1 MSRSWERSRGRHRPG
16 RRSGPRSL
24 RHRSIT
30 LHRRTLAK
38 LLAVGV
44 VVAALAAG
52 GATAFASDSV
62 RDAIA
67 SNLSG
72 VGKGLGAGS
81 DSPSDGDSSSGDE
94 QADVPPVLTASPLAG
109 ATGVKPRDAVR
120 TTVTSGEL
128 RDVALTNTDGD
139 AVKGELAPDG
149 RTWSVSEPL
158 GYDATYR
165 WSGSWVRP
173 DGTVTPLT
181 GQFGTVDP
189 ARTARASMNIRD
201 GATVGVGAPVIITFD
216 RDLSAKAK
224 ADVERA
230 LSVRTSKQVEGAWA
244 WLPDTADGSRVHYRP
259 RTYWPANTTVT
270 VDAPLYGLD
279 LGDAGYPAKDL
290 SSTFTVGRSQIVK
303 ADAQSHQLVVV
314 RDGKTVSTYDASYGK
329 ESDPRRVTR
338 SGTHVVMSKSQK
350 VLMTNRD
357 YGYVDLPQYW
367 AVRISNNGE
376 FIHANPASTSS
387 QGNSNVTHGC
397 VNLSTK
403 NARAYF
409 DTAIFG
415 DPVEVTGTT
424 EKLSAADGDIY
435 DWAIT
440 WADWKSMSALA
451 RAS

>member
-16 RRSGPRSL
+16 RRAGL
-24 RHRSIT
+24 RT

-38 LLAVGV
+38 LLTVGV
-44 VVAALAAG
+44 IVAALAAG

-67 SNLSG
+67 SNLSNAG
-72 VGKGLGAGS
+72 RGLDAGWAGS
-81 DSPSDGDSSSGDE
+81 SSSEDEDDDDDE
-94 QADVPPVLTASPLAG
+94 QADVAPVLTSTPLAG
-109 ATGVKPRDAVR
+109 AIGAKPRDTVR
-120 TTVTSGEL
+120 TTVNSGEL
-128 RDVALTNTDGD
+128 RDVALTNSDGE
-139 AVKGELAPDG
+139 AVRGTLAPDG
-149 RTWSVSEPL
+149 RTWSATEPL
-158 GYDATYR
+158 GYGSTYR
-165 WSGSWVRP
+165 WSGSWVRG
-173 DGTVTPLT
+173 DGIVTPLT
-181 GQFGTVDP
+181 GQFSTVDP
-189 ARTARASMNIRD
+189 DRIARATMNIGD

-216 RDLSAKAK
+216 RTLTDKAK

-230 LSVRTSKQVEGAWA
+230 LSVRTSNKVEGAWA

-259 RTYWPANTTVT
+259 RTYWPAHTTVT
-270 VDAPLYGLD
+270 VTAPIYGLD
-279 LGDAGYPAKDL
+279 LGEAGYPAEDL

-303 ADAQSHQLVVV
+303 ADARSHQLVVV
-314 RDGKTVSTYDASYGK
+314 RDGKTVQSFDASYGK
-329 ESDPRRVTR
+329 ASDPRRVTR

-376 FIHANPASTSS
+376 FIHANPASTSA

-397 VNLSTK
+397 VNLSTSD
-403 NARAYF
+403 ARSYF
-409 DTAIFG
+409 DSAIFG
-415 DPVEVTGTT
+415 DPVEVVGTSQH
-424 EKLSAADGDIY
+424 LSATDGDIY

>member
-1 MSRSWERSRGRHRPG
+1 MSRSWERSRGRHRP
-16 RRSGPRSL
+16 RRRVGL
-24 RHRSIT
+24 RT

-44 VVAALAAG
+44 IVAALAAG

-62 RDAIA
+62 RNAIA
-67 SNLSG
+67 GNL
-72 VGKGLGAGS
+72 VGADRGPGDDAGRGAGEIRQ
-81 DSPSDGDSSSGDE
+81 P
-94 QADVPPVLTASPLAG
+94 AVAPVLTTMPPAG
-109 ATGVKPRDAVR
+109 ATGTGPRDAVG
-120 TTVTSGEL
+120 TTVTGGQL
-128 RDVALTNTDGD
+128 RDVALRNADGE
-139 AVKGELAPDG
+139 AVQGALAPDG
-149 RTWSVSEPL
+149 RTWTATEPL
-158 GYDATYR
+158 GYGSTYR
-165 WSGSWVRP
+165 WSGSWVRD

-181 GQFGTVDP
+181 GQFGTLDP
-189 ARTARASMNIRD
+189 ARTARATMNIGD

-216 RDLSAKAK
+216 RTLTDKAK

-230 LSVRTSKQVEGAWA
+230 LSVRTSRKVEGAWA

-259 RTYWPANTTVT
+259 RTYWPAHTTVT
-270 VDAPLYGLD
+270 VDAPLYGMD
-279 LGDAGYPAKDL
+279 LGAAGYAAKDL

-314 RDGKTVSTYDASYGK
+314 RDGKTVQTFDASYGK

-338 SGTHVVMSKSQK
+338 SGTHVVMGKSQK

-376 FIHANPASTSS
+376 FIHANPASASS

-397 VNLSTK
+397 VNLSTAD
-403 NARAYF
+403 ARSYF
-409 DTAIFG
+409 GSAVFG
-415 DPVEVTGTT
+415 DPVEVVGTT
-424 EKLSAADGDIY
+424 QELTAADGDIY